1 MSTNAAENL
10 YVKQVNVQRNQKT
23 EQRETRHRL
32 HDIGEAEDR
41 FAERR
46 LAGEKNSEGNAD
58 ENRDTGRNHDQN
70 NMLEGQSDQLRAV
83 ARKKIQQAHAGLPTL
98 WLS

>member
-1 MSTNAAENL
+1 M
-10 YVKQVNVQRNQKT
+10 KQVDVQRNQKT

-32 HDIGEAEDR
+32 HDVGEAENR

-46 LAGEKNSEGNAD
+46 LAGQKNSEGNAN
-58 ENRDTGRNHDQN
+58 ENRDTGRNHDQKQ
-70 NMLEGQSDQLRAV
+70 MLEGQRDELRAV
-83 ARKKIQQAHAGLPTL
+83 ARKKIQQSHAELPVL